1 MFSQKIA
8 KLFRCK
14 LGETNFSHFS
24 CGKNHWLSP
33 ILVETGFLIFFFSKN
48 ILFFN
53 FEIIEFSMIYY
64 DIVIY
69 IGSENIQSA
78 CSL

>member
-1 MFSQKIA
+1 
-8 KLFRCK
+8 
-14 LGETNFSHFS
+14 
-24 CGKNHWLSP
+24 
-33 ILVETGFLIFFFSKN
+33 LVETGFLIFFFSKN